1 MNDDR
6 QAKAEQPREGAD
18 MKAWV
23 AGEVAGTG
31 MFRCTSCGNS
41 VAVEAVDELPSCPSC
56 GGVEFIRASLFTTA
70 QNDLVELRSDVVDP
84 GWIEELRPLTGSRP
98 GSHRSGVDACAVPA
112 RSLGAIPSYR
122 KQGDQSKVQRD
133 GLQSCRSR
141 PDWR

>member
-84 GWIEELRPLTGSRP
+84 GWIEELRTGLSDP
-98 GSHRSGVDACAVPA
+98 GQYLAYRGGDGEVVAYVLEREWTRIG
-112 RSLGAIPSYR
+112 RSLAADVR
-122 KQGDQSKVQRD
+122 FDD
-133 GLQSCRSR
+133 
-141 PDWR
+141 